1 MFDVVY
7 LGLGSNIGDRESY
20 LNRAIDALDAH
31 EQIEVMEVSSFIE
44 TQAIGKMPQPLFL
57 NGVVS
62 VSTFLAPIELL
73 DVTESIEKQLGRE
86 SKGTYDPRTID
97 IDLLFYGQQLVC
109 DERLIVPHPMLHERE
124 FVLIPLNEI
133 APDFEHPILG
143 ESVSSLLSHV

>member
-31 EQIEVMEVSSFIE
+31 EQIEVMQVSSFIE

-97 IDLLFYGQQLVC
+97 IDLLFYGQQLIC
-109 DERLIVPHPMLHERE
+109 EERLIIPHPMLHERE

>member
-31 EQIEVMEVSSFIE
+31 EQIEVMQVSSFIE

-97 IDLLFYGQQLVC
+97 IDLLFYGQQLIC
-109 DERLIVPHPMLHERE
+109 EERLIIPHPMLHERE
-124 FVLIPLNEI
+124 FVLTPLNEI
-133 APDFEHPILG
+133 APDFVRP
-143 ESVSSLLSHV
+143 

>member
-31 EQIEVMEVSSFIE
+31 EQIEVMQVSSFIE

>member
-97 IDLLFYGQQLVC
+97 IDLLFYGQQLIC
-109 DERLIVPHPMLHERE
+109 EERLIVPHPMLHERE
-124 FVLIPLNEI
+124 FVLTPLNEI
-133 APDFEHPILG
+133 APDFVHPILG
-143 ESVSSLLSHV
+143 ETVSNLGAYL

>member
-31 EQIEVMEVSSFIE
+31 EQIEVMQVSSFIE

-97 IDLLFYGQQLVC
+97 IDLLFYGQQLIC
-109 DERLIVPHPMLHERE
+109 EERLIIPHPMLHERE
-124 FVLIPLNEI
+124 FVLTPLNEI
-133 APDFEHPILG
+133 APDFVHPILG
-143 ESVSSLLSHV
+143 ETVSNLGAYL